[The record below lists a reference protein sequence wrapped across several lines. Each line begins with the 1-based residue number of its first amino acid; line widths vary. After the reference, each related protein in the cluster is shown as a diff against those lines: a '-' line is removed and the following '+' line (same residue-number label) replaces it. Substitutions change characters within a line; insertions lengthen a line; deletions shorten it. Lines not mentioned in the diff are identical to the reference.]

1 MPKSGGSED
10 DRGTARGAAEAVKVV
25 VRCRPLSDAEKKFD
39 PKSIIHVESCGCA
52 VTISNPKE
60 PSSPPKC
67 FTFDA
72 AYPPSTQTCQIY
84 NEMAYPLV
92 EGVLDGYNGTIFAY
106 GQTGSGKTY
115 TMQGGAMGS
124 TKSFEVLEECIDVDQ
139 VVDDFALG
147 ESLHRGIIPRAFE
160 HVFESASVRK
170 CRYLVVAS
178 FLEIYNEDI
187 RDLLAPFVSSSASSF
202 MSSSSPPSTPVTKA
216 AGKIGT
222 PQKVLPLREN
232 AEKGVYVEGLSRH
245 PVHSPA
251 DCHDLLL
258 KGLSYR
264 ASGATLMNAESSRS
278 HSLFTLSLE
287 MITSDALVDDGFC
300 SGEEDHIMRGKLNLV
315 DLAGSERQVKTG
327 ASGERFREA
336 TKINLSLSALGN
348 VISALV
354 DGKSKHVPYRDSKLT
369 RLLQDSLGGN
379 TRTLMIACVS
389 GASSSYTESLS
400 TLRYAYRAKQIENTP
415 KKNEDPKDAL
425 LRQFK
430 QELDM
435 LRRALRENG
444 QSPSAVM
451 GLNEDQEGDRSVAQ
465 QNLEEETKKL
475 IDSKEKLEADIEELR
490 RQYEQEKLGRRAEGE
505 IDILSLN
512 SGGTDSA
519 SSKENETSPV
529 NDNQW
534 PGGYQSIM
542 AASPV
547 PEAVLYRLV
556 KVQASLV
563 GGERVNDEVLKEKR
577 RKKRSQVEKRLQAL
591 ASAVEM
597 VHRRELEEEEESNAS
612 DHRSVGGPE
621 NNYRAEGKKVLM
633 KAFGDVR
640 DELISK
646 SDALKKVKN
655 RVKALQV
662 EIRDLQSE
670 FECERTDYLETIRR
684 QNQQLKLHQ
693 QIMDKLIPALKY
705 ECNYSDMERIKQ
717 EAIWSEDSQRWRL
730 PEMVPMRIRFPPAQ
744 PTSVN
749 QSSNQLESIKTGSTI
764 DVEGIGEEDEDMSSV
779 LKLKLERSEAED
791 FAGNYMRPKR
801 AAELLNRAKEET
813 SKNVARWK
821 SYSSHGSTTQTEIGL
836 YRRPTGVFFHNSVTG
851 SGGIGSNS
859 TWSGS
864 INSAWAAFNPSN
876 TGLTKPAGNY
886 SINPT
891 RLDALPVLDKK
902 MIRKKGKTELN
913 ALEFA

>member
-1 MPKSGGSED
+1 MSCLGQFFLRSYQKAKRTMLKSGDSED
-10 DRGTARGAAEAVKVV
+10 ERGARGTSETVKVV
-25 VRCRPLSDAEKKFD
+25 VRCRPMSDAERKLD
-39 PKSIIHVESCGCA
+39 PKSIIQVESCGCA
-52 VTISNPKE
+52 VTISNPRE
-60 PSSPPKC
+60 PTSPPKC

-72 AYPPSTQTCQIY
+72 AYPPSAQTCQLY
-84 NEMAYPLV
+84 NEIAYPLV

-115 TMQGGAMGS
+115 TMQGGVSNS
-124 TKSFEVLEECIDVDQ
+124 TKSLQ
-139 VVDDFALG
+139 
-147 ESLHRGIIPRAFE
+147 RGIIPRAFE
-160 HVFESASVRK
+160 HIFESASVRK
-170 CRYLVVAS
+170 SRYLVVAS

-187 RDLLAPFVSSSASSF
+187 RDLLAPFISSSSSF
-202 MSSSSPPSTPVTKA
+202 MSSRL
-216 AGKIGT
+216 
-222 PQKVLPLREN
+222 QLREN
-232 AEKGVYVEGLSRH
+232 ADKGVYVEGLSRH

-251 DCHDLLL
+251 NCHDLLL
-258 KGLSYR
+258 KGLTYR

-300 SGEEDHIMRGKLNLV
+300 SGEDDHIMRGKLNLV

-327 ASGERFREA
+327 ATGERLREA

-415 KKNEDPKDAL
+415 RKNEDPKDAL

-435 LRRALRENG
+435 LRRALRESGN
-444 QSPSAVM
+444 SPSAIIDSNGV
-451 GLNEDQEGDRSVAQ
+451 QEGDQSVEQ
-465 QNLEEETKKL
+465 RDLEEETKKL
-475 IDSKEKLEADIEELR
+475 RDSKEKLEADIEELR
-490 RQYEQEKLGRRAEGE
+490 RQYELEKQRRRGEGEGE

-519 SSKENETSPV
+519 SSKENESSPV

-534 PGGYQSIM
+534 PGTYQNVT
-542 AASPV
+542 APSPV

-563 GGERVNDEVLKEKR
+563 GGERVDDEVLKERR
-577 RKKRSQVEKRLQAL
+577 RKRRSQVEKRLQAL

-597 VHRRELEEEEESNAS
+597 VQQRELEDEEESSAS
-612 DHRSVGGPE
+612 DHKTVVGHE
-621 NNYRAEGKKVLM
+621 SNHRAEGKKVLM

-646 SDALKKVKN
+646 TEALKKVKN

-670 FECERTDYLETIRR
+670 FESERTDYLETIRR
-684 QNQQLKLHQ
+684 QNQQLKLHH
-693 QIMDKLIPALKY
+693 QIIDKLVPALKY
-705 ECNYSDMERIKQ
+705 ECNYSDPERIKQ
-717 EAIWSEDSQRWRL
+717 DALWSEDAQRWRL
-730 PEMVPMRIRFPPAQ
+730 PEMIPLRIRFPPAQ
-744 PTSVN
+744 PHFAN
-749 QSSNQLESIKTGSTI
+749 QHGEQQIEVINRDGSIVDI
-764 DVEGIGEEDEDMSSV
+764 EEIREEDEDAGSV
-779 LKLKLERSEAED
+779 LKLKLDRSEAED
-791 FAGNYMRPKR
+791 FTGNYMRPKR
-801 AAELLNRAKEET
+801 AAELLNRAKEEA
-813 SKNVARWK
+813 SKSFGRWK
-821 SYSSHGSTTQTEIGL
+821 SYSSHGSAAQSEMAL
-836 YRRPTGVFFHNSVTG
+836 QRRPTIYFHNSVAG
-851 SGGIGSNS
+851 SGGIGLNS

-876 TGLTKPAGNY
+876 SGLTKPAGNY
-886 SINPT
+886 SHKPT
-891 RLDALPVLDKK
+891 RLETLPVLEKK
-902 MIRKKGKTELN
+902 IMRKKGKHEINTM
-913 ALEFA
+913 EFA